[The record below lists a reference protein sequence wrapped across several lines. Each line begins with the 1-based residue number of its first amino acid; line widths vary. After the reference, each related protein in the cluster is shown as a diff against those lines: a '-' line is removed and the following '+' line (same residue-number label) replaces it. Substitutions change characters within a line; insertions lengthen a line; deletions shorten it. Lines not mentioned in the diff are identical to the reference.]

1 MTKVDFRHIQ
11 FHTKQL
17 SSGELAALRNLLT
30 DPATVKIVPQQSR
43 YWGNKDFGDK
53 YDIKIAGPSQVQEI
67 ELVNFQPFLARK
79 QGKPYSKQVE
89 KLGCTIWR
97 LRTEVSGEPL
107 EKNWL
112 TGCFELGY

>member
-1 MTKVDFRHIQ
+1 MNPADAGLLT
-11 FHTKQL
+11 
-17 SSGELAALRNLLT
+17 ALRNLLT
-30 DPATVKIVPQQSR
+30 DPATAKIAPEDSR

-53 YDIKIAGPSQVQEI
+53 YKITISGPSQPQGI

-79 QGKPYSKQVE
+79 QGKPYPKQVE

-97 LRTEVSGEPL
+97 LRAEVSGESL

-112 TGCFELGY
+112 TGCTELGY